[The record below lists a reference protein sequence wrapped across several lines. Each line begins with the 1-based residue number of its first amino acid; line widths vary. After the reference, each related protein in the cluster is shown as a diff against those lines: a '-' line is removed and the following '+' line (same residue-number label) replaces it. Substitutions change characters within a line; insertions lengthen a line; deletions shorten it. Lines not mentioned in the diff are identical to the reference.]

1 MSMTLDLNQLQ
12 VVLDGE
18 TDIILRRDFSHPPAR
33 VWRALTE
40 PQLIRKWMASD
51 NDLKRCDV
59 DLRPGGS
66 FFYEWE
72 SFYFTGPILEVDA
85 PHHMVHVEYFNGD
98 TRSGATFITDLVA
111 RGSGTRMTQIMR
123 YANADQRAAAIEIG
137 MTDGLDDVYARLEAL
152 EIAG

>member
-1 MSMTLDLNQLQ
+1 MNIALDLSKLQ

-18 TDIILRRDFSHPPAR
+18 TDIVVRRDFTHPPAQ

-40 PQLIRKWMASD
+40 PALIRKWMAQD
-51 NDLKRCDV
+51 DLKRCEM

-72 SFYFTGPILEVDA
+72 SFYFNGPILEVEA

-98 TRSGATFITDLVA
+98 TTSGAAIITDLVA
-111 RGSGTRMTQIMR
+111 RGSGTRMTQVMR
-123 YANADQRAAAIEIG
+123 YANAEARAAAIALG
-137 MTDGLDDVYARLEAL
+137 MTDGLDDVYAKLEAL
-152 EIAG
+152 EIAD

>member
-1 MSMTLDLNQLQ
+1 MSMTLDLSQLQ
-12 VVLDGE
+12 VVLDRE

-40 PQLIRKWMASD
+40 PQLIRKWMASE
-51 NDLKRCDV
+51 NDLKRCEV

-72 SFYFTGPILEVDA
+72 SFYFTGPILELDA

-98 TRSGATFITDLVA
+98 TNSGATFITDLVA

-123 YANADQRAAAIEIG
+123 YANADGRAAAIEIG
-137 MTDGLDDVYARLEAL
+137 MTDGLDEVYARLEAL
-152 EIAG
+152 DIAG